1 MVYWLSEYLMR
12 IDSSFAVLQYI
23 TVRAAF
29 SVITAL
35 VVSLIFGPAI
45 IERLNL
51 AQVGQVV
58 REDGPQTHFEKGRH
72 ADHGWPADPAQHRH
86 QHPAVVGTGAT
97 TMCGSCSA

>member
-1 MVYWLSEYLMR
+1 MIYWLSDYLML

-35 VVSLIFGPAI
+35 IVSLIFGPI
-45 IERLNL
+45 IIDRLNV

-58 REDGPQTHFEKGRH
+58 RTDGPQTHFEK
-72 ADHGWPADPAQHRH
+72 A
-86 QHPAVVGTGAT
+86 GTP
-97 TMCGSCSA
+97 TMGGVLILL